1 MSMIMNLLR
10 ISKQEL
16 ENYIQTPSL
25 FEEKLD
31 VLYESEDNDDA
42 FLDIDKA
49 WGGIL
54 YLLTGKAFAF
64 GSLED
69 EVDSLNRIFFSA
81 QFFDEDMDVGYGP
94 AHYLTPE
101 QVAGIH
107 RKIASLTEADLKS
120 RYDTEAMNKEEKLY
134 PSLDW
139 NEEIF
144 EYLYSH
150 FQALQS
156 FFATAASRGEA
167 IHFNRYLLRLNYPA
181 VFHVKP
187 LPHYA
192 PTKRFT

>member
-1 MSMIMNLLR
+1 MGMIMYLLR

-16 ENYIQTPSL
+16 ESYIDKPDL
-25 FEEKLD
+25 FLENR
-31 VLYESEDNDDA
+31 VDDA
-42 FLDIDKA
+42 YSMDIDKA

-54 YLLTGKAFAF
+54 YLLTGKAFVS
-64 GSLED
+64 GSPED

-107 RKIASLTEADLKS
+107 RKIASLTEADLKA
-120 RYDTEAMNKEEKLY
+120 RYDTEAMNEEEELY

-139 NEEIF
+139 NEKIF
-144 EYLYSH
+144 EYLYFH

-156 FFATAASRGEA
+156 FFTTAASKGEA
-167 IHFNRYLLRLNYPA
+167 IVTFLS
-181 VFHVKP
+181 
-187 LPHYA
+187 
-192 PTKRFT
+192 

>member
-1 MSMIMNLLR
+1 MGMIMYLLR

-16 ENYIQTPSL
+16 ESYIDKPDL
-25 FEEKLD
+25 FLENR
-31 VLYESEDNDDA
+31 VDDA
-42 FLDIDKA
+42 YSMDIDKA

-54 YLLTGKAFAF
+54 YLLTGKAFAS
-64 GSLED
+64 GSPED

-107 RKIASLTEADLKS
+107 RKIASLTEADLKA
-120 RYDTEAMNKEEKLY
+120 RYDPEAMNEEEELY

-139 NEEIF
+139 NEEDF
-144 EYLYSH
+144 EYLYFH

-156 FFATAASRGEA
+156 FFATASSRGEA
-167 IHFNRYLLRLNYPA
+167 IVTFLS
-181 VFHVKP
+181 
-187 LPHYA
+187 
-192 PTKRFT
+192 

>member
-1 MSMIMNLLR
+1 MGMIMYLLR

-16 ENYIQTPSL
+16 ESYIDKPDL
-25 FEEKLD
+25 FLENR
-31 VLYESEDNDDA
+31 VDDA
-42 FLDIDKA
+42 YSMDIDKA

-54 YLLTGKAFAF
+54 YLLTGKAFAS
-64 GSLED
+64 GSPED

-107 RKIASLTEADLKS
+107 RKITSLTEADLKA
-120 RYDTEAMNKEEKLY
+120 RYDTEAMNEEEELY

-144 EYLYSH
+144 EYLYFH

-167 IHFNRYLLRLNYPA
+167 IVTFLS
-181 VFHVKP
+181 
-187 LPHYA
+187 
-192 PTKRFT
+192 

>member
-1 MSMIMNLLR
+1 MGMIMYLLR

-16 ENYIQTPSL
+16 ESYIDKPDL
-25 FEEKLD
+25 FLENR
-31 VLYESEDNDDA
+31 VDDA
-42 FLDIDKA
+42 YSMDIDKA

-54 YLLTGKAFAF
+54 YLLTGKAFAS
-64 GSLED
+64 GSPED

-120 RYDTEAMNKEEKLY
+120 HYDPEAMNKEKKLY

-139 NEEIF
+139 NEKIF
-144 EYLYSH
+144 DYLYFH

-156 FFATAASRGEA
+156 FFAMAASKGEA
-167 IHFNRYLLRLNYPA
+167 IVTYLN
-181 VFHVKP
+181 
-187 LPHYA
+187 
-192 PTKRFT
+192 

>member
-1 MSMIMNLLR
+1 MGMIMYLLR

-16 ENYIQTPSL
+16 ESYIDKPEL
-25 FEEKLD
+25 FLENR
-31 VLYESEDNDDA
+31 VDDA
-42 FLDIDKA
+42 YSMDIDKA

-54 YLLTGKAFAF
+54 YLLTGKAFAS
-64 GSLED
+64 GSPED

-107 RKIASLTEADLKS
+107 RKIASLTEADLKA
-120 RYDTEAMNKEEKLY
+120 RYDPEAMNEEEELY

-144 EYLYSH
+144 EYLYFH

-156 FFATAASRGEA
+156 FFAMAASRGEA
-167 IHFNRYLLRLNYPA
+167 IVTFLS
-181 VFHVKP
+181 
-187 LPHYA
+187 
-192 PTKRFT
+192 

>member
-1 MSMIMNLLR
+1 MGMIMYLLR

-16 ENYIQTPSL
+16 ESYIDKPDL
-25 FEEKLD
+25 FLENR
-31 VLYESEDNDDA
+31 VDDA
-42 FLDIDKA
+42 YSMDIDKA

-54 YLLTGKAFAF
+54 YLLTGKAFAS
-64 GSLED
+64 GTPED

-107 RKIASLTEADLKS
+107 RKIASLTEADLKA
-120 RYDTEAMNKEEKLY
+120 RYDTEAMNEDEELY

-144 EYLYSH
+144 EYLYFH

-156 FFATAASRGEA
+156 FFATASSRGEA
-167 IHFNRYLLRLNYPA
+167 IVTFLS
-181 VFHVKP
+181 
-187 LPHYA
+187 
-192 PTKRFT
+192 

>member
-1 MSMIMNLLR
+1 MGMIMYLLR

-16 ENYIQTPSL
+16 ESYIDKPDL
-25 FEEKLD
+25 FLENR
-31 VLYESEDNDDA
+31 VDDA
-42 FLDIDKA
+42 YSMDIDKA

-54 YLLTGKAFAF
+54 YLLTGKAFVS
-64 GSLED
+64 GSPED

-107 RKIASLTEADLKS
+107 HKIASLTEADLKA
-120 RYDTEAMNKEEKLY
+120 RYDTEAMNEEEELY

-144 EYLYSH
+144 EYLYFH

-167 IHFNRYLLRLNYPA
+167 IVTFLS
-181 VFHVKP
+181 
-187 LPHYA
+187 
-192 PTKRFT
+192 

>member
-1 MSMIMNLLR
+1 MGMIMYLLR

-16 ENYIQTPSL
+16 ESYIDKPDL
-25 FEEKLD
+25 FLENR
-31 VLYESEDNDDA
+31 VDDA
-42 FLDIDKA
+42 YSMDIDKA

-54 YLLTGKAFAF
+54 YLLTGKAFAS
-64 GSLED
+64 GSPED

-107 RKIASLTEADLKS
+107 RKIASLTEADLKA
-120 RYDTEAMNKEEKLY
+120 RYDPEAMNEEEELY

-144 EYLYSH
+144 EYLYFH

-167 IHFNRYLLRLNYPA
+167 IVTFLS
-181 VFHVKP
+181 
-187 LPHYA
+187 
-192 PTKRFT
+192 

>member
-1 MSMIMNLLR
+1 MGMIMYLLR

-16 ENYIQTPSL
+16 ESYIDKPDL
-25 FEEKLD
+25 FLENR
-31 VLYESEDNDDA
+31 VDDA
-42 FLDIDKA
+42 YSMDIDKA

-54 YLLTGKAFAF
+54 YLLTGKAFAS
-64 GSLED
+64 GSPED

-107 RKIASLTEADLKS
+107 RKIASLTEADLKA
-120 RYDTEAMNKEEKLY
+120 RYDPEAMNEEEELY

-144 EYLYSH
+144 EYLYFH

-156 FFATAASRGEA
+156 FFATASSRGEA
-167 IHFNRYLLRLNYPA
+167 IVTFLS
-181 VFHVKP
+181 
-187 LPHYA
+187 
-192 PTKRFT
+192 

>member
-1 MSMIMNLLR
+1 MIMYLLR

-16 ENYIQTPSL
+16 ESYIDKPDL
-25 FEEKLD
+25 FLENR
-31 VLYESEDNDDA
+31 VDDA
-42 FLDIDKA
+42 YSMDIDKA

-54 YLLTGKAFAF
+54 YLLTGKAFAS
-64 GSLED
+64 GSPED

-107 RKIASLTEADLKS
+107 RKIASLTEADLKA
-120 RYDTEAMNKEEKLY
+120 RYDTEAMNEEEELY

-139 NEEIF
+139 NEEDF
-144 EYLYSH
+144 EYLYFH

-167 IHFNRYLLRLNYPA
+167 IVTFLI
-181 VFHVKP
+181 
-187 LPHYA
+187 
-192 PTKRFT
+192 

>member
-1 MSMIMNLLR
+1 MIMYLLR

-16 ENYIQTPSL
+16 ESYIDKPDL
-25 FEEKLD
+25 FLENR
-31 VLYESEDNDDA
+31 VDDA
-42 FLDIDKA
+42 YSMDIDKA

-54 YLLTGKAFAF
+54 YLLTGKAFAS
-64 GSLED
+64 GSPED

-107 RKIASLTEADLKS
+107 RKIASLTEADLKA
-120 RYDTEAMNKEEKLY
+120 RYDTEAMNEEEELY

-156 FFATAASRGEA
+156 FFATATSRGEA
-167 IHFNRYLLRLNYPA
+167 MITFLS
-181 VFHVKP
+181 
-187 LPHYA
+187 
-192 PTKRFT
+192 

>member
-1 MSMIMNLLR
+1 MGMIMYLLR

-16 ENYIQTPSL
+16 ESYIDKPDL
-25 FEEKLD
+25 FLENR
-31 VLYESEDNDDA
+31 VDDA
-42 FLDIDKA
+42 YSMDIDKA

-54 YLLTGKAFAF
+54 YLLTGKAFVS
-64 GSLED
+64 GSPED

-107 RKIASLTEADLKS
+107 RKIASLTEADLKAH
-120 RYDTEAMNKEEKLY
+120 YDPEAMSEEEELY

-139 NEEIF
+139 DEEDF

-156 FFATAASRGEA
+156 FFATTASRGEA
-167 IHFNRYLLRLNYPA
+167 IITFLS
-181 VFHVKP
+181 
-187 LPHYA
+187 
-192 PTKRFT
+192 

>member
-1 MSMIMNLLR
+1 MGMIMYLLR

-16 ENYIQTPSL
+16 ESYIDKPDL
-25 FEEKLD
+25 FLENR
-31 VLYESEDNDDA
+31 VDDA
-42 FLDIDKA
+42 YSMDIDKA

-54 YLLTGKAFAF
+54 YLLTGKAFAS
-64 GSLED
+64 GSPED

-107 RKIASLTEADLKS
+107 RKIASLTEADLKA
-120 RYDTEAMNKEEKLY
+120 RYDTEAMNEEEELY

-139 NEEIF
+139 NEEDF
-144 EYLYSH
+144 EYLYFH

-156 FFATAASRGEA
+156 FFATASSRGEA
-167 IHFNRYLLRLNYPA
+167 IVTFLS
-181 VFHVKP
+181 
-187 LPHYA
+187 
-192 PTKRFT
+192 

>member
-1 MSMIMNLLR
+1 MIMNLLR

-16 ENYIQTPSL
+16 ESYIYKPDL
-25 FEEKLD
+25 FLENR
-31 VLYESEDNDDA
+31 VDDA
-42 FLDIDKA
+42 YSMDIDKA

-54 YLLTGKAFAF
+54 YLLTGKAFAS
-64 GSLED
+64 GSPED

-107 RKIASLTEADLKS
+107 RKIASLTEADLKAH
-120 RYDTEAMNKEEKLY
+120 YDPEAMNEEEELY

-139 NEEIF
+139 NEEDF
-144 EYLYSH
+144 EYLYFH

-167 IHFNRYLLRLNYPA
+167 MITFLS
-181 VFHVKP
+181 
-187 LPHYA
+187 
-192 PTKRFT
+192 

>member
-1 MSMIMNLLR
+1 MIMYLLR

-16 ENYIQTPSL
+16 ESYIDKPDL
-25 FEEKLD
+25 FLENR
-31 VLYESEDNDDA
+31 VDDA
-42 FLDIDKA
+42 YSMDIDKA

-54 YLLTGKAFAF
+54 YLLTGKAFAS
-64 GSLED
+64 GSPED

-107 RKIASLTEADLKS
+107 RKIASLTEADLKA
-120 RYDTEAMNKEEKLY
+120 RYDPEAMNEEEELY

-144 EYLYSH
+144 EYLYFH

-167 IHFNRYLLRLNYPA
+167 IVTFLI
-181 VFHVKP
+181 
-187 LPHYA
+187 
-192 PTKRFT
+192 

>member
-1 MSMIMNLLR
+1 MGMIMYLLR

-16 ENYIQTPSL
+16 ESYIDKPDL
-25 FEEKLD
+25 FLENR
-31 VLYESEDNDDA
+31 VDDA
-42 FLDIDKA
+42 YSMDIDKA

-54 YLLTGKAFAF
+54 YLLTGKAFVS
-64 GSLED
+64 GSPED
-69 EVDSLNRIFFSA
+69 EVDSLNRIFFSG

-101 QVAGIH
+101 QVAGIN

-120 RYDTEAMNKEEKLY
+120 HYDPEAMNKEKKLY

-139 NEEIF
+139 NEKIF
-144 EYLYSH
+144 DYLYFH

-167 IHFNRYLLRLNYPA
+167 IVTYLN
-181 VFHVKP
+181 
-187 LPHYA
+187 
-192 PTKRFT
+192 

>member
-1 MSMIMNLLR
+1 MGMIMYLLR

-16 ENYIQTPSL
+16 ESYIDKPDL
-25 FEEKLD
+25 FLENR
-31 VLYESEDNDDA
+31 VDDA
-42 FLDIDKA
+42 YSMDIDKA

-54 YLLTGKAFAF
+54 YLLTGKAFAS
-64 GSLED
+64 GSPED

-107 RKIASLTEADLKS
+107 HKIASLTEADLKA
-120 RYDTEAMNKEEKLY
+120 RYDTEAMNEEEELY

-139 NEEIF
+139 NEEDF
-144 EYLYSH
+144 EYLYFH

-167 IHFNRYLLRLNYPA
+167 IVTFLS
-181 VFHVKP
+181 
-187 LPHYA
+187 
-192 PTKRFT
+192 

>member
-1 MSMIMNLLR
+1 MIMYLLR

-16 ENYIQTPSL
+16 ESYIGKPEL
-25 FEEKLD
+25 FLENRVD
-31 VLYESEDNDDA
+31 GAYSM
-42 FLDIDKA
+42 DIDKA

-54 YLLTGKAFAF
+54 YLLTGKAFVS
-64 GSLED
+64 GSPED

-107 RKIASLTEADLKS
+107 RKIASLTEADLKAH
-120 RYDTEAMNKEEKLY
+120 YDPEAMSEEEELY

-139 NEEIF
+139 DDEDF

-167 IHFNRYLLRLNYPA
+167 IVTYLN
-181 VFHVKP
+181 
-187 LPHYA
+187 
-192 PTKRFT
+192 

>member
-1 MSMIMNLLR
+1 MGMIMYLLR

-16 ENYIQTPSL
+16 ESYIDKPDL
-25 FEEKLD
+25 FLENR
-31 VLYESEDNDDA
+31 VDDA
-42 FLDIDKA
+42 YSMDIDKA

-54 YLLTGKAFAF
+54 YLLTGKAFAS
-64 GSLED
+64 GSPED

-107 RKIASLTEADLKS
+107 RKIASLTEADLKA
-120 RYDTEAMNKEEKLY
+120 RYDTEAMNEEEELY

-139 NEEIF
+139 NEEDF
-144 EYLYSH
+144 EYLYFH

-167 IHFNRYLLRLNYPA
+167 IVTFLS
-181 VFHVKP
+181 
-187 LPHYA
+187 
-192 PTKRFT
+192 

>member
-54 YLLTGKAFAF
+54 YLLTGKAFAS
-64 GSLED
+64 GSPED

-107 RKIASLTEADLKS
+107 RKIASLTEADP
-120 RYDTEAMNKEEKLY
+120 EAMSEEEELY

-139 NEEIF
+139 NEDDF
-144 EYLYSH
+144 DYLYFH

-167 IHFNRYLLRLNYPA
+167 IVIFLN
-181 VFHVKP
+181 
-187 LPHYA
+187 
-192 PTKRFT
+192 

>member
-1 MSMIMNLLR
+1 MIMYLLR

-16 ENYIQTPSL
+16 ESYIDKPEL
-25 FEEKLD
+25 FLENR
-31 VLYESEDNDDA
+31 VDDA
-42 FLDIDKA
+42 YSMDIDKA

-54 YLLTGKAFAF
+54 YLLTGKAFAS
-64 GSLED
+64 GSPED

-107 RKIASLTEADLKS
+107 RKIASLTEADLKA
-120 RYDTEAMNKEEKLY
+120 RYDTEAMNEEEELY

-139 NEEIF
+139 NEEDF
-144 EYLYSH
+144 EYLYFH

-156 FFATAASRGEA
+156 FCATAASRGEA
-167 IHFNRYLLRLNYPA
+167 IVTFLS
-181 VFHVKP
+181 
-187 LPHYA
+187 
-192 PTKRFT
+192 

>member
-1 MSMIMNLLR
+1 MIMYLLR

-16 ENYIQTPSL
+16 ESYIDKPDL
-25 FEEKLD
+25 FLENR
-31 VLYESEDNDDA
+31 VDDA
-42 FLDIDKA
+42 YSMDIDKA

-54 YLLTGKAFAF
+54 YLLTGKAFVS
-64 GSLED
+64 GSPED

-107 RKIASLTEADLKS
+107 RKIASLTEADLKA
-120 RYDTEAMNKEEKLY
+120 RYDPEAMNEEEELY

-139 NEEIF
+139 NEEDF
-144 EYLYSH
+144 EYLYFH

-167 IHFNRYLLRLNYPA
+167 IVTFLS
-181 VFHVKP
+181 
-187 LPHYA
+187 
-192 PTKRFT
+192 

>member
-1 MSMIMNLLR
+1 MGMIMYLLR

-16 ENYIQTPSL
+16 ESYIDKPDL
-25 FEEKLD
+25 FLENR
-31 VLYESEDNDDA
+31 VDDA
-42 FLDIDKA
+42 YSMDIDKA

-54 YLLTGKAFAF
+54 YLLTGKAFAS
-64 GSLED
+64 GSPED

-107 RKIASLTEADLKS
+107 RKIASLTEADLKA
-120 RYDTEAMNKEEKLY
+120 RYDTEAMNEEEELY
-134 PSLDW
+134 PSLEW
-139 NEEIF
+139 NEEDF
-144 EYLYSH
+144 EYLYSY

-167 IHFNRYLLRLNYPA
+167 IVTFLS
-181 VFHVKP
+181 
-187 LPHYA
+187 
-192 PTKRFT
+192 